1 MYMYMYMHVCTCI
14 HLHIMHKPHNQD
26 PLYVT
31 HFTLIIHAELATP
44 ALRRDA
50 LRYLCL
56 LLPQANRDTLQEL
69 LRFLTRVALRSNG
82 IILIDGTEV
91 CVCVCVCTCPPTIIL
106 RVENVLGQW
115 YSQFDGSDVILSD
128 A

>member
-1 MYMYMYMHVCTCI
+1 
-14 HLHIMHKPHNQD
+14 MHKPHNQD

-31 HFTLIIHAELATP
+31 HFTLIIRAELATP

-91 CVCVCVCTCPPTIIL
+91 CVCVCVRVCVCVCVCMYMSTHHHPPSGEC
-106 RVENVLGQW
+106 V
-115 YSQFDGSDVILSD
+115 GSMVFTV
-128 A
+128 

>member
-1 MYMYMYMHVCTCI
+1 MYA
-14 HLHIMHKPHNQD
+14 HNFVKNTSD
-26 PLYVT
+26 PYISNT
-31 HFTLIIHAELATP
+31 QYTTNSIITGLSPPPPELATP
-44 ALRRDA
+44 AQRRDA

-91 CVCVCVCTCPPTIIL
+91 SLCPPTISL
-106 RVENVLGQW
+106 RVKRLLVQ
-115 YSQFDGSDVILSD
+115 
-128 A
+128 